1 MRVSVT
7 FRHMEPTEAIRDYAE
22 RKLLKVKRYLDEP
35 IESNV
40 VLSIEKYRN
49 IADVTLS
56 AGRNVLNC
64 KEETDDIYSA
74 IDKALDK
81 LERQVKKQREKVRAK
96 KGRGKLDHDAFV
108 AETDGFD
115 EAAEQQPEWE
125 RRIAATEVAE
135 IKPIGLEEAVLWM
148 DSHAASD
155 LLVFTNATN
164 QKIHVLYRRKDGD
177 FGLILAGGE

>member
-1 MRVSVT
+1 
-7 FRHMEPTEAIRDYAE
+7 MEPTEAIREYAE

-74 IDKALDK
+74 IDKSVDK
-81 LERQVKKQREKVRAK
+81 LERQVKKQKEKTRGK
-96 KGRGKLDHDAFV
+96 KGRGKPDHDAFV
-108 AETDGFD
+108 AEAETADV
-115 EAAEQQPEWE
+115 AVEQQPEWE
-125 RRIAATEVAE
+125 KRIAATEVAE
-135 IKPIGLEEAVLWM
+135 IKPIGLEEAVIWM
-148 DSHAASD
+148 DSHATSD
-155 LLVFTNATN
+155 LLVFTDSDNR
-164 QKIHVLYRRKDGD
+164 KIHVLYRRKDGD
-177 FGLILAGGE
+177 LGLILAGGE